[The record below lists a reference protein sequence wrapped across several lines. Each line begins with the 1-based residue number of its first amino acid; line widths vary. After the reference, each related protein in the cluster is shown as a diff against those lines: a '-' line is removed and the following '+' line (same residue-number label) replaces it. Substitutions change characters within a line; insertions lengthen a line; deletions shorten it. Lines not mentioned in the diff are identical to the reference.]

1 VQVAIRDF
9 RHMARAPHRV
19 QVLAMLRIHLV
30 LAALAGGVSA
40 CASSP
45 LSSLSPAPKDQQ
57 TVRTTLAGRDA
68 PDAPPTRD
76 GQHDFDFNFGAW
88 RTHIKRVVHPLAHS
102 SETFEMTGTV
112 TNHTIWGGRAQLEEI
127 EVDGPKGHWEGMS
140 LFLYNPAS
148 HQWSQSFINSASG
161 TFAGGLI
168 GSFANGR
175 GELYSE
181 DTDPDGHA
189 ILVRGEWSEITPTSH
204 RYEESYSYDG
214 GKTWAPALTASLT
227 KDRAPAAEQPAA
239 LTDGARDF
247 EFDLGNWKTHSS
259 RLLHP
264 LTGSHDWVELD
275 GTTVVTKIW
284 GGRANLAEYKADGA
298 SGHLELLSLRIYSP
312 TTHQWS
318 LNFATPTVGTL
329 GVPGIGQFKNGRGD
343 FYDQEV
349 ISGRAV
355 LVRFSIWSITPMTAQ
370 SEQAFSTDGGKT
382 WESNWINRY
391 TRVAP

>member
-1 VQVAIRDF
+1 MASAQ
-9 RHMARAPHRV
+9 RHA
-19 QVLAMLRIHLV
+19 QVLAMPRIQLV
-30 LAALAGGVSA
+30 LIAALAGVLA
-40 CASSP
+40 QCV
-45 LSSLSPAPKDQQ
+45 PA
-57 TVRTTLAGRDA
+57 TA
-68 PDAPPTRD
+68 APPAVPPPPPARD
-76 GQHDFDFNFGAW
+76 GQHDFDFNLGVW

-112 TNHTIWGGRAQLEEI
+112 TVRGVWGDRAKLEEI

-148 HQWSQSFINSASG
+148 HQWSQNFINSASG
-161 TFAGGLI
+161 TFGGGLI

-175 GELYSE
+175 GELYSQ
-181 DTDPDGHA
+181 DTDADGHA

-204 RYEESYSYDG
+204 RYEESYSDDG
-214 GKTWAPALTASLT
+214 GKTWAAALTANLT
-227 KDRAPAAEQPAA
+227 KDPAPPAEQPAPV
-239 LTDGARDF
+239 LNGSARAF
-247 EFDLGNWKTHSS
+247 EFDLGSWKTHSS

-298 SGHLELLSLRIYSP
+298 STHLELLSLRVYNP
-312 TTHQWS
+312 TTGQWS

-329 GVPGIGQFKNGRGD
+329 GVPGVGQFRNGRGD

-349 ISGRAV
+349 IDGKAV
-355 LVRFSIWSITPMTAQ
+355 LVRFSIWGITPTTAQ
-370 SEQAFSTDGGKT
+370 SEQAFSADGGKT
-382 WESNWINRY
+382 WEINWINRY
-391 TRVAP
+391 TRAAS